1 MLVFADHAFRF
12 CLLADQSLKLLAS
25 ESAGLV
31 AIQQADDE
39 ADSPLAYERIAG
51 KEQQPDSALNAE
63 LHSQKQGLPTKPQ
76 SLNHSITFFK
86 APNVFV
92 IVSLP
97 VLSSVD
103 HPFSATMRVNAS
115 TYPPDTLFE

>member
-39 ADSPLAYERIAG
+39 ADSPLAYGRITD
-51 KEQQPDSALNAE
+51 EEPQPCSALNAE
-63 LHSQKQGLPTKPQ
+63 LHSQRPGSPTKPQ
-76 SLNHSITFFK
+76 SLNHFFQ
-86 APNVFV
+86 
-92 IVSLP
+92 
-97 VLSSVD
+97 
-103 HPFSATMRVNAS
+103 SAKC
-115 TYPPDTLFE
+115 FHHG